1 MGILFMEINMDIDYE
16 KLRSD
21 LIDYYGTALS
31 LGFGMA
37 IIELSKLENASN
49 KELVEIAKKNGFDL
63 IEYEKKWVFKK
74 F

>member
-37 IIELSKLENASN
+37 IIDVIKVESASN
-49 KELVEIAKKNGFDL
+49 LELIEIAKKNGFDL
-63 IEYEKKWVFKK
+63 KEYEKKWVFKK

>member
-21 LIDYYGTALS
+21 LIDYYCTSLS

-37 IIELSKLENASN
+37 VIDVIKVESASN
-49 KELVEIAKKNGFDL
+49 LELIEIAKKNGFDL
-63 IEYEKKWVFKK
+63 IEYEKKWVFKN